1 MDAFT
6 AIVSLDCDVESRGNC
21 RDRRR
26 HWTLPLWHLLG
37 FLYGVRFEP
46 ILLFFATQYD

>member
-21 RDRRR
+21 RDR
-26 HWTLPLWHLLG
+26 TLPLWHMLG

-46 ILLFFATQYD
+46 ILLFFATHYD